1 MKNVITNIIGSAA
14 VALAISCPFV
24 AKAETHTKTR
34 AGTFT
39 GASDYIT
46 TGGIWAIKTVGG
58 GAVAILD
65 NNFSLDGAPDPR
77 VGF

>member
-46 TGGIWAIKTVGG
+46 TGGIWAKTVGG